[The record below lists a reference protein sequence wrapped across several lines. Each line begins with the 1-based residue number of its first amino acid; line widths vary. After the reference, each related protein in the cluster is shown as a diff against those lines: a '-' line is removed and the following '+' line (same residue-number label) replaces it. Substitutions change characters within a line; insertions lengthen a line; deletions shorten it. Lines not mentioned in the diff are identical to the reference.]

1 MSAFRTNVAL
11 SVFVIVVAVLFTFL
25 AHGFIINIVAGG
37 SNGQFLSIKGELPP
51 FSIIIRV
58 PVATVCPV
66 EKGTEEEA
74 RVISASLWGI
84 MTSRQKDL
92 DLTSLQ
98 KADTFNT
105 AAHAAAPC
113 SVKSWA

>member
-1 MSAFRTNVAL
+1 MFLHILYFFKQPYQKRGHFTNCTLLILVNTVR
-11 SVFVIVVAVLFTFL
+11 ST
-25 AHGFIINIVAGG
+25 G
-37 SNGQFLSIKGELPP
+37 SP
-51 FSIIIRV
+51 
-58 PVATVCPV
+58 TVCPV

-105 AAHAAAPC
+105 AAHAAAPAV
-113 SVKSWA
+113 SESWA